1 MYNVYYKHKIYY
13 EVINVEEVKE
23 NKSIVTSYRLSQDTK
38 DKLQQQLKDLGMT
51 QEQYFN
57 KVVSSMELE
66 NVKQNSFL
74 AKDTTIIQ
82 SNLDS
87 ILNAFISIA
96 DSSNNLIGNKDV
108 ELQELKAKYKDML
121 SDKESFI
128 MNQKQELQESYS
140 NLVLVQTENK
150 EYEGELFNI
159 KIEHNKQMEQLEGNL
174 KDKNLIVD
182 EYKGKNDDLLSIVA
196 EYKQFKVE
204 LEEYKKLLA
213 DSQARSLDLS
223 NSIRDKD
230 YNITQLNKSLEK
242 LPQEHMKDLEQLKKE
257 SALNIKVA
265 VAEIKEDLNNKL
277 SQEQF
282 KYSKEIELYQSKY
295 KDLLEE
301 LEKKRTPPKAI
312 KKVKGSPTI

>member
-1 MYNVYYKHKIYY
+1 
-13 EVINVEEVKE
+13 VEEVKE

>member
-1 MYNVYYKHKIYY
+1 MD
-13 EVINVEEVKE
+13 EVKE
-23 NKSIVTSYRLSQDTK
+23 NKSIVTSYRLNQETK
-38 DKLQQQLKDLGMT
+38 DKLQRQLKDLGMT

-57 KVVSSMELE
+57 KVVSSMELG

-96 DSSNNLIGNKDV
+96 DSSNNLIGNKDG
-108 ELQELKAKYKDML
+108 ELQDLKVKYKDML

-128 MNQKQELQESYS
+128 LDQKRELQESYS
-140 NLVLVQTENK
+140 NLVLAQTENK
-150 EYEGELFNI
+150 EYESELSNI

-204 LEEYKKLLA
+204 LQEYKKLLS
-213 DSQARSLDLS
+213 DSQTRSIDLS
-223 NSIRDKD
+223 NSIREKD
-230 YNITQLNKSLEK
+230 YIINQLNKTVEK
-242 LPQEHMKDLEQLKKE
+242 LPQGYQKDLEQLNKE
-257 SALNIKVA
+257 NALNIKLA
-265 VAEIKEDLNNKL
+265 VSEVKENLNNKL
-277 SQEQF
+277 SQKIF
-282 KYSKEIELYQSKY
+282 KLKLN
-295 KDLLEE
+295 L
-301 LEKKRTPPKAI
+301 T
-312 KKVKGSPTI
+312 